1 MQPADLFAY
10 EAHAFYTM
18 RPNCFAFIYLC
29 SVMSSVLDVFV
40 CNCGPVQFI
49 MPISC
54 STMQVFNY
62 FFLVLFLTGAEGI
75 VAADLVQTLVNKL
88 KNELDEI
95 KVKRHSNTECGG
107 DCNDRPLKGEEF
119 VL

>member
-1 MQPADLFAY
+1 MCV
-10 EAHAFYTM
+10 T
-18 RPNCFAFIYLC
+18 
-29 SVMSSVLDVFV
+29 V
-40 CNCGPVQFI
+40 VQFSL
-49 MPISC
+49 SC
-54 STMQVFNY
+54 PSAVALCRCLTVL
-62 FFLVLFLTGAEGI
+62 FLGSFLTGAEGI

-95 KVKRHSNTECGG
+95 KVKRHSNTGCGG